1 MASTN
6 GGGTTSAG
14 FGRVPP
20 PKVALPKKGV
30 LLGVAWSGAQGAG
43 NQIMAAKVDLSAT
56 RAKLSQVWRPF
67 TDAPG
72 RRDVLRRLPEWIS
85 ETSRWAE
92 GKLVVG
98 FDFPFSL
105 CETHL
110 RQLNLLRQ
118 ALRGPAALG
127 KAVEER
133 FLPQGVDF
141 SEAAEVFRDQLGKER
156 IRLADCYRATPNS
169 PTSQKLYRNT
179 FFGLV
184 ALSRLGDEVNFVP
197 WDPPVPG
204 QPSAVEVCPV
214 HVARVLTGACAYAD
228 DPRDGVNRSSLR
240 AVLLRTLRTTSKL
253 EFDMETA
260 ASIVEDERAD
270 GLRAVL
276 AAVGAGAAAA
286 AGFEGVPANVPRSEG
301 WIYSVRE
308 EPWRDA

>member
-1 MASTN
+1 MVSSN
-6 GGGTTSAG
+6 GGGSSSGG
-14 FGRVPP
+14 FGRASPP
-20 PKVALPKKGV
+20 RVALPKKGV
-30 LLGVAWSGAQGAG
+30 LLGVGWSGAQGAG
-43 NQIMAAKVDLSAT
+43 NQIMVAKVDLGAT
-56 RAKLSQVWRPF
+56 KAKLSQVWRPF

-72 RRDVLRRLPEWIS
+72 RRDVLQRLPEFLA
-85 ETSRWAE
+85 EAARWAE

-105 CETHL
+105 SETHL

-118 ALRGPAALG
+118 AIRGPAALG
-127 KAVEER
+127 KAIEER

-156 IRLADCYRATPNS
+156 VRLTDGYRATPNS
-169 PTSQKLYRNT
+169 PAGQKLYRHT

-184 ALSRLGDEVNFVP
+184 ALSKLGDDVNFVP
-197 WDPPVPG
+197 WDPPVAG
-204 QPSAVEVCPV
+204 QTSVVEVCPF
-214 HVARVLTGACAYAD
+214 HVARVLTGSQAFAD
-228 DPRDGVNRSSLR
+228 DARDGVSRSNQR
-240 AVLLRTLRTTSKL
+240 AVLLRTMRTASKL

-260 ASIVEDERAD
+260 ASIVEDERGD
-270 GLRAVL
+270 GMRAVL

-308 EPWRDA
+308 EPWRDE